1 MPEYLFMADEDGV
14 AVHITQG
21 CSHPAYDLREMSDEY
36 WIADCVGHKDIIRE
50 AWAYFLELDQCTFE
64 EARLWTV
71 LANCCPSDNVND
83 KLDRFVS
90 AARRHGWDIEVDGE
104 SVEALRGDEVLLVVW
119 DNGRWQ
125 SYDSSYTEGDK
136 ERTVHN
142 LAKALRIL
150 AEPPFVNG
158 YRKYVPFSVDGADD
172 EEVFDAVIGRRLT
185 WLNSLTNELENA
197 RLLPDGRSPK
207 TGKPHHIHT
216 HLSESSAGRRILNF
230 VDADGSGFRSVALD
244 ALVRVRG

>member
-36 WIADCVGHKDIIRE
+36 WIADCVGSKDIIRE
-50 AWAYFLELDQCTFE
+50 SWAYFLELDECTFE
-64 EARLWTV
+64 EAAEWTV
-71 LANCCPSDNVND
+71 LANCCPPDINE
-83 KLDRFVS
+83 KMDRFIA
-90 AARRHGWDIEVDGE
+90 AARRHGWEIEVDDE
-104 SVEALRGDEVLLVVW
+104 TVEALRGDEVLLVIW
-119 DNGRWQ
+119 NGGRWEP
-125 SYDSSYTEGDK
+125 YDSSYTEGDK
-136 ERTVHN
+136 EKMVPN
-142 LAKALRIL
+142 LATALRIL

-158 YRKYVPFSVDGADD
+158 HRKFVPFSVDGATD

-207 TGKPHHIHT
+207 TGKPYHIHT
-216 HLSESSAGRRILNF
+216 HLTESSEGRRILTF
-230 VDADGSGFRSVALD
+230 VDQDGSGFRSVALD
-244 ALVRVRG
+244 ALIRVRG